1 MAAPAALLAGPL
13 IRLVVIVGLA
23 AFVFLYADFGG
34 LVDTIVFEI
43 EQFIQNTL
51 NPF

>member
-23 AFVFLYADFGG
+23 AVVFLYADFGG
-34 LVDTIVFEI
+34 LFDSIQYEI
-43 EQFIQNTL
+43 EQLIRSVVS
-51 NPF
+51 PF

>member
-1 MAAPAALLAGPL
+1 MAAPAALFAGPL

-23 AFVFLYADFGG
+23 AVVFLYADFGG
-34 LVDTIVFEI
+34 LADQIIHEI
-43 EQFIQNTL
+43 EQFIQSVI